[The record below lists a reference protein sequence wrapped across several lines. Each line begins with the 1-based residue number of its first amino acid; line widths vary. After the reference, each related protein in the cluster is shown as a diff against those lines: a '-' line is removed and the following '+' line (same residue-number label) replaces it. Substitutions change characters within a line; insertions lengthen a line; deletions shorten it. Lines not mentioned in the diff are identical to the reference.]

1 MTAVPTP
8 TLSVSEAALL
18 LRVKLGPLRSWR
30 DFLTDN
36 IRGQQSIGGH
46 TLLPCAQRHDGR
58 SYRPVY
64 AVADVKDFIAKVLAA
79 IPGAGRAPIKTVTLA
94 IDRRRN
100 WRVNR
105 FDKDGALVAGMRS
118 AICTV

>member
-1 MTAVPTP
+1 MTAVLTR
-8 TLSVSEAALL
+8 TLSVSEVAFL

-46 TLLPCAQRHDGR
+46 TILPCAQRHDGK

-64 AVADVKDFIAKVLAA
+64 AVTDVTEFIAKVRTSV
-79 IPGAGRAPIKTVTLA
+79 PSAGRTPIKLISLA
-94 IDRRRN
+94 VDRSRS
-100 WRVNR
+100 WRANK
-105 FDKDGALVAGMRS
+105 FDNDGAPVTCTRLV
-118 AICTV
+118 

>member
-1 MTAVPTP
+1 MTAVLTR
-8 TLSVSEAALL
+8 TLSAPEVAFL

-30 DFLTDN
+30 DFLMDN

-46 TLLPCAQRHDGR
+46 TLLPCAQRHDGK

-64 AVADVKDFIAKVLAA
+64 AVTDVADFIAKVRASV
-79 IPGAGRAPIKTVTLA
+79 PSAGKTPINFISLA
-94 IDRRRN
+94 IDRSRG

-105 FDKDGALVAGMRS
+105 FDKDGAPVALLP
-118 AICTV
+118 V